1 MSTELLQG
9 LIEVI
14 FKGNLL
20 YLSPILFILTVVI
33 FADNLI
39 DLIGRALNTGNGS
52 GRRGRY

>member
-20 YLSPILFILTVVI
+20 YLSPILFILMVVI

>member
-20 YLSPILFILTVVI
+20 YLSPILFILMVVI
-33 FADNLI
+33 FSDNLI
-39 DLIGRALNTGNGS
+39 DLIGRALNTGNG
-52 GRRGRY
+52 RRGRY